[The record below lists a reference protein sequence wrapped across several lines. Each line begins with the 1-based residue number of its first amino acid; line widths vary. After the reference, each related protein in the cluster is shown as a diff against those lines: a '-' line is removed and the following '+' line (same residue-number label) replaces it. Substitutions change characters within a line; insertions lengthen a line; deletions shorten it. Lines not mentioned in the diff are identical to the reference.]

1 MALFSRNENSMQTSR
16 ARIGAKWPR
25 VDDDSSLITL
35 TTAWRLPDL
44 KDCMISVYLLAGIYQ
59 KRLSASA
66 MQYDSVQLLKTDR
79 WRFLCPTKFNRIRGR
94 RTTAQADS
102 ILTQPGS
109 RFELRLVRLD
119 YPNIWGTRL
128 EHFRNLECKLVTTR
142 SQLPYV

>member
-1 MALFSRNENSMQTSR
+1 
-16 ARIGAKWPR
+16 
-25 VDDDSSLITL
+25 
-35 TTAWRLPDL
+35 
-44 KDCMISVYLLAGIYQ
+44 
-59 KRLSASA
+59 

-142 SQLPYV
+142 SQLPYVQTGGRNPEQGSACQVFTREAIIDPPAASDARW